1 MSFHTVFKSDCVTS
15 RVLIIATLG
24 ILFPAVTQA
33 EPVSA
38 LGELTLRQ
46 PTVQGSVARFNADV
60 LPLLDRYCLHC
71 HSSDDPSGGI
81 TLDRF
86 DHPEQLLRDVPTWL
100 AMARTQRH
108 RQMPPSG
115 EDQPEDAERQVLA
128 EWAEGLAKHLDEMP
142 PTDPGPMVFRR
153 LNRNHYNQT
162 MKDLLGIEFDVA
174 AAVGLPPDPTAF
186 GFDNIATALDIPPL
200 LMEKYIAAADE
211 ALGKA
216 VDTKPPTH
224 TFAAAELPVVLQGEM
239 PEGKSKDGPP
249 PPASEVKDGYLLLR
263 VNGRLDWQ
271 LEIPRA
277 GTYRIEIEAWGHKG
291 PKWIKWQGELGIQ
304 LAGQLRKSIKLLGTR
319 DKPSTETATLYLP
332 QGTQELGLTFLNAVH
347 GPGWSENDDRFRH
360 VGIKQIRVTG
370 PVSGSGE
377 APDAEAHRRIFFVE
391 PSDTLPANEAA
402 AQIVGRFAG
411 RAFRRPVSAEETAR
425 LLAIYHQ
432 ADEQGLTFEESV
444 RYALKGVLLSPHF
457 LFRIEQHK
465 ERRGSIPPTESSP
478 TGNDAER
485 NGRRGL
491 TPPLGDEVARISD
504 FELATRLS
512 YFLWGTLPDER
523 LTELAAENR
532 LRDPETLKGEVQRML
547 ADDRS
552 HRFIDDFARQWLHLD
567 ELDHAL
573 PSEEFFP
580 EFTAKA
586 RASMRTE
593 ILMFLRNLVA
603 ENRSVLDLIDS
614 DYSFTNRDLTFIYR
628 YGGYQNEFERV
639 EINKRRNPERGGL
652 LGMGGILA
660 MTSHVARNSPTRRGQ
675 WVLSVLAGTPV
686 PPPPDNVELIE
697 EGADK
702 NQAKSFREQLAIH
715 ADESSTCA
723 GCHKRMD
730 PLGFALDQFNPIG
743 KFERERGG
751 EPIDASGT
759 LPDGREVNGIVE
771 LKQILLADQDRF
783 VRNLTQQLMTYALGR
798 QLDYYDRPSVARI
811 IESAQDEKYP
821 LPSLILGVVESYP
834 FQHHRGLEP

>member
-1 MSFHTVFKSDCVTS
+1 MSSIAVFKSDFLPT
-15 RVLIIATLG
+15 RLLMMATLG
-24 ILFPAVTQA
+24 MLLSAVAQA
-33 EPVSA
+33 EPVAA
-38 LGELTLRQ
+38 LREAA
-46 PTVQGSVARFNADV
+46 VQGSVARFEDQV

-86 DHPEQLLRDVPTWL
+86 DQPEQLLRDVPTWL

-108 RQMPPSG
+108 QQMPPAG
-115 EDQPEDAERQVLA
+115 EDQPEDAERQLLA

-153 LNRNHYNQT
+153 LNRNHYNQSI
-162 MKDLLGIEFDVA
+162 KDLLGIEFDVA

-211 ALGKA
+211 ALAKA

-224 TFAAAELPVVLQGEM
+224 TFVAAELPVVLQGEM
-239 PEGKSKDGPP
+239 PEGKSKDGPL

-271 LEIPRA
+271 LEVPRG
-277 GTYRIEIEAWGHKG
+277 GTYRFEIEAWGHKG
-291 PKWIKWQGELGIQ
+291 PKWINWQGELGIQ
-304 LAGQLRKSIKLLGTR
+304 LAGQLRKSINLLGTR
-319 DKPSTETATLYLP
+319 DKPNTETATLYLP
-332 QGTQELGLTFLNAVH
+332 QGTHELALTFLNAEH
-347 GPGWSENDDRFRH
+347 GPGWAENDDRFRH

-377 APDAEAHRRIFFVE
+377 APDAEAHQRIFFVE
-391 PSDTLPANEAA
+391 PSDTLPADEAA
-402 AQIVGRFAG
+402 SQIVGRFAE
-411 RAFRRPVSAEETAR
+411 RAFRRPVSAEETER

-432 ADEQGLTFEESV
+432 ASAEGLTFEESV
-444 RYALKGVLLSPHF
+444 RYALKGVLISPHF
-457 LFRIEQHK
+457 LFRIEQ
-465 ERRGSIPPTESSP
+465 PP

-485 NGRRGL
+485 NERRGL
-491 TPPLGDEVARISD
+491 TPPLGKDPVRISD

-523 LTELAAENR
+523 LTQLAQENR
-532 LRDPETLKGEVQRML
+532 LREPETLKGEVKRML
-547 ADDRS
+547 ADDRA

-628 YGGYQNEFERV
+628 YGGHQNEFQRV
-639 EINKRRNPERGGL
+639 AIDKRRNPERGGL

-702 NQAKSFREQLAIH
+702 NEAKTFREQLAIH

-783 VRNLTQQLMTYALGR
+783 VRNLTEQLMTYALGR

-811 IESAQDEKYP
+811 IDSAQDEKYP

-834 FQHHRGLEP
+834 FQHQRGLE